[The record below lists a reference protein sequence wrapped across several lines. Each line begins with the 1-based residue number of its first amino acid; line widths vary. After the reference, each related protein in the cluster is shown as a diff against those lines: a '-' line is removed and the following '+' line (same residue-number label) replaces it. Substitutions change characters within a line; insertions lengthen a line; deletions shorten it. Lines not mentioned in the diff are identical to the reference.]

1 MVFYPCY
8 YFYMFKSFKIN
19 NKTVFYSDLIS
30 GVTHFFTTRESF
42 IRTNEV
48 SLISKTLENKKD
60 ICDFLEI
67 DEVNLISPNQVHGD
81 FIQVAREYETIYA
94 DTDAMILANYEQALY
109 LNFADCTPVIFY
121 DRSKNISAIAHAGW
135 RGTANS
141 IAVKTVKR
149 MIVEFSSDCKNISAV
164 IGPAICEKCYQV
176 SEDVVLQLKST
187 LKNPDGL
194 FSNRNGEY
202 YVDLKGINARQLQ
215 EFGVMDVDICPY
227 CTSCDND
234 LFFSYRKENAT
245 TNRHSAV
252 LKLR

>member
-109 LNFADCTPVIFY
+109 LNFADCTPIILY
-121 DRSKNISAIAHAGW
+121 DKKQNIVAIVHAGW
-135 RGTANS
+135 RGTVGK
-141 IAVKTVKR
+141 IVIKTINK
-149 MIVEFSSDCKNISAV
+149 MIEELKCDVTNIVAV
-164 IGPAICEKCYQV
+164 IGPTIGKCCYEIGEEVYEQLLA
-176 SEDVVLQLKST
+176 VVHSFLQMM
-187 LKNPDGL
+187 
-194 FSNRNGEY
+194 
-202 YVDLKGINARQLQ
+202 IQ
-215 EFGVMDVDICPY
+215 
-227 CTSCDND
+227 
-234 LFFSYRKENAT
+234 
-245 TNRHSAV
+245 
-252 LKLR
+252 